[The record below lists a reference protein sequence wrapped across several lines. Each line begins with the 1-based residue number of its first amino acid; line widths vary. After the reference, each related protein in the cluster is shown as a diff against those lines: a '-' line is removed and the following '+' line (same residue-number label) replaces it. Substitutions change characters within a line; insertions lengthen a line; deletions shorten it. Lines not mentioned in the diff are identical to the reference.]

1 MNETSE
7 KTLENFKEEKKEKF
21 LGEATPNEDEKELAK
36 KIFEEARMPLELKDD
51 EVKCGEGEID
61 IRGLS
66 RKNRDQMIYRV
77 LMLNLVYLRQLC
89 QNQTDLFRLQA
100 AELRALGVKNITSAI
115 EEAIAQMAKEIDEG
129 KVA

>member
-77 LMLNLVYLRQLC
+77 LMLNLVYLRQMC

>member
-21 LGEATPNEDEKELAK
+21 LGEATPNEDEKELAR

>member
-51 EVKCGEGEID
+51 DVKCGEGEID
-61 IRGLS
+61 IRNLS
-66 RKNRDQMIYRV
+66 KANRDQMIYRV

-89 QNQTDLFRLQA
+89 QNQTDSFRLQA
-100 AELRALGVKNITSAI
+100 AGLRALGVKNITSAI
-115 EEAIAQMAKEIDEG
+115 EEAISQMAKELDEG

>member
-1 MNETSE
+1 MNEHSE

-21 LGEATPNEDEKELAK
+21 LGEATPNEDEKELAR

-51 EVKCGEGEID
+51 DVKCGEGEID
-61 IRGLS
+61 IRNLS
-66 RKNRDQMIYRV
+66 RANRDQMIYRV
-77 LMLNLVYLRQLC
+77 LMLNLVYLRQMC

-100 AELRALGVKNITSAI
+100 AELRALGVKNITAAI
-115 EEAIAQMAKEIDEG
+115 EEAIAQMAKELDEG

>member
-7 KTLENFKEEKKEKF
+7 KTLENFREEKKEKF

-77 LMLNLVYLRQLC
+77 LMLNLVYLRQMC

-115 EEAIAQMAKEIDEG
+115 EEAIAQMAKELDEG

>member
-21 LGEATPNEDEKELAK
+21 LGEATPNEDEKELAR

-115 EEAIAQMAKEIDEG
+115 EEAIAQMAKELDEG

>member
-21 LGEATPNEDEKELAK
+21 LGDVTPNEEEKELAK

-51 EVKCGEGEID
+51 DVKCGEGELD
-61 IRGLS
+61 IRKLS
-66 RKNRDQMIYRV
+66 QKNRDQMIYRA
-77 LMLNLVYLRQLC
+77 LMLNLVYLRQMC
-89 QNQTDLFRLQA
+89 QNQTDSFRLQA

-115 EEAIAQMAKEIDEG
+115 EETIKQMAKELDEG

>member
-21 LGEATPNEDEKELAK
+21 LGDATPNEDEKELAK

>member
-115 EEAIAQMAKEIDEG
+115 EEAIAQMAKELDEG

>member
-61 IRGLS
+61 IRNLS
-66 RKNRDQMIYRV
+66 RANRDQMIYRV
-77 LMLNLVYLRQLC
+77 LMLNLVYLRQMV

-115 EEAIAQMAKEIDEG
+115 EEAIAQMAKELDEG

>member
-51 EVKCGEGEID
+51 DVKCGEGEID
-61 IRGLS
+61 IRNLS
-66 RKNRDQMIYRV
+66 KANRDQMIYRV

-89 QNQTDLFRLQA
+89 QNQTDSFRLQA
-100 AELRALGVKNITSAI
+100 AGLRALGVKNITSAI
-115 EEAIAQMAKEIDEG
+115 EEAIAQMAKELDEG